1 MWMNLTEAEDTGM
14 SLRPRHQLVFTRRP
28 ETYKELGLGGALQCR
43 SNGFL
48 TQRQI
53 PNLEEK
59 GFQKGLKYFL
69 KCLIFPL
76 SILFN
81 NKRKHE

>member
-1 MWMNLTEAEDTGM
+1 MWTNLTEAEDTGV

-28 ETYKELGLGGALQCR
+28 ETHKEFGLGGALQCR

-53 PNLEEK
+53 PNLAEK
-59 GFQKGLKYFL
+59 RLSKRVEIFL
-69 KCLIFPL
+69 KVPHFSP
-76 SILFN
+76 FFFV
-81 NKRKHE
+81 